1 MKLCLIVMG
10 SKEILAFNIAILI
23 GLIAGLYSSVLMSA
37 SIWLFFENKMT
48 KRRNA
53 KNKKNSNKPK
63 KKKVEELSVKGI
75 NA

>member
-1 MKLCLIVMG
+1 
-10 SKEILAFNIAILI
+10 
-23 GLIAGLYSSVLMSA
+23 MSA